1 VDFVLI
7 DTPNLVKDATMTTI
21 SKPVGKLSPGTA
33 GNLTQDVLAVQK
45 LINGQLLKLTPIARL
60 KEDGIVGQN
69 TVRAIE
75 EFQRRV
81 VRMPIPDGRIDP
93 GGATWRELNLGS
105 SATNSNPQFYFPF
118 SSLPSASWTSPPR
131 SFASN
136 RSNGT
141 RAHAGCDLYF
151 PSGTWIHA
159 IAAGTVVKGPYLFY
173 ACTYAIEIDHGT
185 FLARYGEVQANTLV
199 SAGSSVTAGQRIAK
213 VGHLVGIS
221 VPSDMLHLELYSK
234 AGSGPLTVSA
244 PSSKKRSDGIPFLRR
259 NDLLD
264 PTSYLN
270 TWKNN
275 LPPS

>member
-1 VDFVLI
+1 MGFVLI

-81 VRMPIPDGRIDP
+81 VRMPIPDGRVDP

-118 SSLPSASWTSPPR
+118 SSLFINYSP
-131 SFASN
+131 
-136 RSNGT
+136 
-141 RAHAGCDLYF
+141 
-151 PSGTWIHA
+151 
-159 IAAGTVVKGPYLFY
+159 
-173 ACTYAIEIDHGT
+173 
-185 FLARYGEVQANTLV
+185 
-199 SAGSSVTAGQRIAK
+199 
-213 VGHLVGIS
+213 
-221 VPSDMLHLELYSK
+221 
-234 AGSGPLTVSA
+234 
-244 PSSKKRSDGIPFLRR
+244 
-259 NDLLD
+259 
-264 PTSYLN
+264 
-270 TWKNN
+270 
-275 LPPS
+275 